1 MAADLADTEESP
13 ITGAAGVAPALAINK
28 WVIAATVMFG
38 TFMAVMD
45 ISVVNVALPH
55 MMGSFGEDL
64 STITWV
70 ATSYSIAEIIMATMA
85 GWWSTVL
92 GRKRLYMFSYGLFT
106 LGSVLCGTA
115 RSFPQMLFYRVLQ
128 GVGGGSLIPVSQ
140 AILREAFPAEEQG
153 MAMAM
158 YGMGVVLAPAIGPIV
173 GGWLT
178 DHYGWPWIFF
188 INVPVSV
195 IGMLMV
201 VAFVHD
207 PHYLR
212 RGVRKI
218 DWGGITLLTITLTG
232 LQIVL
237 ERGQEK
243 NWFESNW
250 IVLGSIITALAFV
263 ALLIWELRASEPI
276 INLRLL
282 RNVPLTVGCTLG
294 LIFGVGLY
302 STTFILPQ
310 FTQDLLGYPA
320 FEAGMVLFPRAISL
334 FLVMPLAGLL
344 YRHVDAR
351 WLVLLGLGFIFWSF
365 YDLAHLTL
373 DVGVWNLVPIL
384 LIMGAGMPFMFV
396 TLTTVSLSTVDR
408 SDMTEASSFYTLTRR
423 VGGNIGYALVATII
437 ARRAQFHRAQLVEH
451 VSAYNVNFHNFL
463 SSATAALA
471 HRGLNLVTAKQSA
484 LVAIDR
490 LVNRQAT
497 MLAYNDTAWII
508 GLTFLMTVPM
518 VLLLPGRHQ
527 VRPPAAVAGD

>member
-1 MAADLADTEESP
+1 VNGSP
-13 ITGAAGVAPALAINK
+13 STATPRVEVNK
-28 WVIAATVMFG
+28 WIVTATVMFG

-45 ISVVNVALPH
+45 ISVVNVAMPH
-55 MMGSFGEDL
+55 MMGTFGQDL
-64 STITWV
+64 SAITWV

-92 GRKRLYMFSYGLFT
+92 GRKRLYLFSYGLFT
-106 LGSVLCGTA
+106 IGSVLCGTA
-115 RSFPQMLFYRVLQ
+115 RTFPQMLFYRVLQ
-128 GVGGGSLIPVSQ
+128 GIGGGSLIPVSQ

-153 MAMAM
+153 IAMAM

-188 INVPVSV
+188 INVPVSL

-201 VAFVHD
+201 IAYIHD

-218 DWGGITLLTITLTG
+218 DWGGIALLTIALTG
-232 LQIVL
+232 LQVVL
-237 ERGQEK
+237 ERGEEK
-243 NWFESNW
+243 NWFESHW
-250 IVLGSIITALAFV
+250 IVLGSILTGLAFV
-263 ALLIWELRASEPI
+263 GLLIWELRTSEPI

-282 RNVPLTVGCTLG
+282 RNVPLTVGCSMG
-294 LIFGVGLY
+294 LIFGIGLY

-310 FTQDLLGYPA
+310 FTQELLGYPA

-334 FLVMPLAGLL
+334 FLIMPLAGWL
-344 YRHVDAR
+344 YRYVDAR
-351 WLVLLGLGFIFWSF
+351 GLVLLGLGFIFWSF

-396 TLTTVSLSTVDR
+396 TLSTVSLSTVDR
-408 SDMTEASSFYTLTRR
+408 SDMTDASSFYTLTRR

-437 ARRAQFHRAQLVEH
+437 ARRTQFHRVRLVEH
-451 VSAYNVNFHNFL
+451 VSPLSLAFRHYQ
-463 SSATAALA
+463 SSATTLLA
-471 HRGLNLVTAKQSA
+471 HRGLSLHGAAHSA
-484 LVAIDR
+484 LALINH

-497 MLAYNDTAWII
+497 MLAYNDTSWVM
-508 GLTFLMTVPM
+508 GVMFLASLPL
-518 VLLLPGRHQ
+518 VLWLPGR
-527 VRPPAAVAGD
+527 PPR